1 MANSDVKIH
10 ISADGL
16 ADIQKQ
22 VGAIENEMRSLGKA
36 VKQSA
41 SEAGSFKDAFK
52 SALNNKVLTDAV
64 SSMIN
69 LSDGMGQ
76 AVRGAANLGTAI
88 KAGLGPVGLLSA
100 AIEIVVGLFK
110 ELMASSQAFGDG
122 VTSTMSG
129 VTSAIKSALNN
140 LSGFG
145 DVFKSIGNMIKT
157 YMLLPFNTLRGALEG
172 LFSGGLDGFI
182 QGMKKGWGEL
192 TEAWDETKKSL
203 SAVGGAMG
211 EAYEAGKKLALIE
224 DDLGTTS
231 IQWGARQEEL
241 NEIMTRSKQIIK
253 DETST
258 LEQKKKAQKDLT
270 NALSEYESWAKK
282 LNSLHIQNA
291 EALIAK
297 IGAEKGLTKLSADQ
311 QKALENFLVRGVN
324 STDATVNQYIDA
336 ISDETHQQIANMYKN
351 ASSVQREFSA
361 KSLEALKTL
370 KEKGEQGI
378 KVKVD
383 AEPTAG
389 SLKDL
394 QNQMA
399 KLRSHQESFTIYGS
413 EEYEA
418 DKVKI
423 AEIQARI
430 DGIRNPAVAGST
442 LLDRILG
449 SFSDESARALEE
461 ETKAFIDFVRQNFD
475 EMDVALWDG
484 DDIENAREYMSIVQ
498 KVHEEQQKQAKFE
511 AKQEK
516 IEAERQEATKQAY
529 LNIADAIAEV
539 TGETEVATTAQ
550 KALALATQVQAMAQ
564 AIATASEGDPYTVAV
579 RIAAAGAAV
588 VATMSQLTKYA
599 SGGIVGGGQVGDQH
613 LARVNGGEI
622 IMNKN
627 QQTRLWNILNG
638 REGTVGA
645 TGGQVTFRI
654 EGRDLV
660 GVLNNFNKSNNLL
673 K

>member
-22 VGAIENEMRSLGKA
+22 VGAIENEMKSLGKA

-64 SSMIN
+64 GSMIS

-76 AVRGAANLGTAI
+76 AVKGAVNLGTAI

-110 ELMASSQAFGDG
+110 ELMSSSQAFGDG

-140 LSGFG
+140 LGSFG
-145 DVFKSIGNMIKT
+145 DVFKNIGNMIKT
-157 YMLLPFNTLRGALEG
+157 YMLLPFNTLKGALEG

-182 QGMKKGWGEL
+182 QGMKKGWSEL
-192 TEAWDETKKSL
+192 TDAWDETKKSI
-203 SAVGGAMG
+203 SSVSGAMG
-211 EAYEAGKKLALIE
+211 EAYEAGKRLALIE

-241 NEIMTRSKQIIK
+241 NEIMMRSKSIIK

-258 LEQKKKAQKDLT
+258 IEQKKKAQKDLT
-270 NALSEYESWAKK
+270 NALSEYEGWAKK

-291 EALIAK
+291 EALIQK

-351 ASSVQREFSA
+351 ASAVQREFSA

-370 KEKGEQGI
+370 KEKGEGV

-383 AEPTAG
+383 VEPTSG

-394 QNQMA
+394 QNQIA
-399 KLRSHQESFTIYGS
+399 KIRAHQEGFTIYGS
-413 EEYEA
+413 EEYQA
-418 DKVKI
+418 DKAKI
-423 AEIQARI
+423 DEIQARI
-430 DGIRNPAVAGST
+430 DAIKNPPVAGPS

-449 SFSDESARALEE
+449 SFSDENARALEE
-461 ETKAFIDFVRQNFD
+461 ETKAFIEFVRENFN
-475 EMDVALWDG
+475 EMDVAIWDA

-498 KVHEEQQKQAKFE
+498 KVHEEQQKQAKFD
-511 AKQEK
+511 AKQQK

-529 LNIADAIAEV
+529 LNIADAISEV
-539 TGETEVATTAQ
+539 TGVTEVATTAQ

-599 SGGIVGGGQVGDQH
+599 QGGIVQGGQVGDQN

-627 QQTRLWNILNG
+627 QQNRLWNILNG
-638 REGTVGA
+638 REGAVGA
-645 TGGQVTFRI
+645 VSGQVTFRI